1 MNKTVKII
9 LGIAV
14 SLALIYVLKFFKD
27 SNAKEVIDYK
37 IESPFY
43 STLDTKIVATGKLNP
58 EEEIELKPQISGII
72 DEIFVEEGD
81 LVRKG
86 DLIARIRVVPNEQ
99 ALVSAKSRINSLKLS
114 FDNSQTVFNRNKT
127 LFDKGVISKQDFEN
141 SELSL
146 NQSKEN
152 YEQAQDDYQI
162 IKQGSLSGGSSANT
176 TIIAQIPGTILEIPV
191 REGDQVI
198 QSNNFNA
205 GTTIATVAD
214 MSQMIFEGKV
224 DESEVGKLE
233 EGKEIIVVL
242 GAINEKEFPAVLT
255 FVAPKGIEQNGAVQF
270 TIKADVDINS
280 STRIRAGYSAN
291 AEIELES
298 KDSVLVI
305 KEALLQF
312 NRITE
317 KPFVELLKENG
328 RFQTKNVEIGLSD
341 GINVEILEGI
351 EEGDE
356 IKVWNKASEEN
367 NEDEE
372 KMMNNKTSNP
382 MKHIAI
388 ALFLLG
394 TLSSF
399 AQKKWTLKE
408 CVRSCYRKQYLC

>member
-9 LGIAV
+9 LGSAV
-14 SLALIYVLKFFKD
+14 LIALIYVLKYFKD
-27 SNAKEVIDYK
+27 SNAKDVVDYK
-37 IESPFY
+37 TESPFY
-43 STLDTKIVATGKLNP
+43 TTIDTKIVATGKLNP

-99 ALVSAKSRINSLKLS
+99 AMVSAKSRINSLKLS
-114 FDNSQTVFNRNKT
+114 FNNSQTVFSRNKI
-127 LFDKGVISKQDFEN
+127 LFEKGVISKQDFEN

-152 YEQAQDDYQI
+152 YEQAQDDYKI

-214 MSQMIFEGKV
+214 MSKMIFEGKV

-233 EGKEIIVVL
+233 EGKQIIVVL

-280 STRIRAGYSAN
+280 TTRIRAGYSAN

-317 KPFVELLKENG
+317 KPFVELLKQDG
-328 RFQTKNVEIGLSD
+328 RFQVKNVEIGISD
-341 GINVEILEGI
+341 GINVEIIEGVK
-351 EEGDE
+351 EVDE

-367 NEDEE
+367 NEEE
-372 KMMNNKTSNP
+372 EEDDK
-382 MKHIAI
+382 
-388 ALFLLG
+388 
-394 TLSSF
+394 
-399 AQKKWTLKE
+399 
-408 CVRSCYRKQYLC
+408 Y

>member
-1 MNKTVKII
+1 MKKTVKII
-9 LGIAV
+9 LGSAV
-14 SLALIYVLKFFKD
+14 LIGLIYVLKYFKD
-27 SNAKEVIDYK
+27 SNAKDVVDYK
-37 IESPFY
+37 TESPFY
-43 STLDTKIVATGKLNP
+43 TTIDTKIVATGKLNP

-99 ALVSAKSRINSLKLS
+99 SMVSAKSRINSLKLTYN
-114 FDNSQTVFNRNKT
+114 NSQTVFDRNKI
-127 LFDKGVISKQDFEN
+127 LFEKGVISRQDFEN
-141 SELSL
+141 SELNL

-152 YEQAQDDYQI
+152 YEQAKDDYKI

-176 TIIAQIPGTILEIPV
+176 TIVAQIPGTILEIPV

-214 MSQMIFEGKV
+214 MSKMIFEGKV

-233 EGKEIIVVL
+233 EGKQITVVL

-298 KDSVLVI
+298 KDSILVI

-317 KPFVELLKENG
+317 KPFIELLKQDG
-328 RFQTKNVEIGLSD
+328 RFQVKNVEIGISD
-341 GINVEILEGI
+341 GINVEIIEGL
-351 EEGDE
+351 EEGDK

-367 NEDEE
+367 NEDDDD
-372 KMMNNKTSNP
+372 K
-382 MKHIAI
+382 
-388 ALFLLG
+388 
-394 TLSSF
+394 
-399 AQKKWTLKE
+399 
-408 CVRSCYRKQYLC
+408 Y

>member
-9 LGIAV
+9 LSIAV
-14 SLALIYVLKFFKD
+14 LLALVYVLKYFKD
-27 SNAKEVIDYK
+27 SNAKEIIDYK
-37 IESPFY
+37 TESPFF

-72 DEIFVEEGD
+72 DAIFVEEGD
-81 LVRKG
+81 LVKKG

-114 FDNSQTVFNRNKT
+114 FNNSQTVFNRNKT

-176 TIIAQIPGTILEIPV
+176 TIVAQIPGTILEIPV

-233 EGKEIIVVL
+233 EGKDIIVVL

-255 FVAPKGIEQNGAVQF
+255 FVAPKGVEQNGAVQF
-270 TIKADVDINS
+270 TIKADVDIDS

-328 RFQTKNVEIGLSD
+328 RFQTKNVEIGISD
-341 GINVEILEGI
+341 GINVEIIEGI
-351 EEGDE
+351 KEGDE
-356 IKVWNKASEEN
+356 VKIWNKASEEN

-372 KMMNNKTSNP
+372 D
-382 MKHIAI
+382 
-388 ALFLLG
+388 
-394 TLSSF
+394 
-399 AQKKWTLKE
+399 E
-408 CVRSCYRKQYLC
+408 DDE

>member
-14 SLALIYVLKFFKD
+14 LLALVYVLKYFKD
-27 SNAKEVIDYK
+27 SNAKEIIDYK
-37 IESPFY
+37 TESPFF

-72 DEIFVEEGD
+72 DAIFVEEGD

-114 FDNSQTVFNRNKT
+114 FNNSQTVFNRNKT
-127 LFDKGVISKQDFEN
+127 LFEKGVISKQDFEN

-176 TIIAQIPGTILEIPV
+176 TIVAQIPGTILEIPV

-233 EGKEIIVVL
+233 EGKDIIVVL

-255 FVAPKGIEQNGAVQF
+255 FVAPKGVEQNGAVQF
-270 TIKADVDINS
+270 TIKADVDIDS

-291 AEIELES
+291 AEIKLES

-328 RFQTKNVEIGLSD
+328 RFQTKNVEIGISD
-341 GINVEILEGI
+341 GINVEIIEGI
-351 EEGDE
+351 KEGDE
-356 IKVWNKASEEN
+356 IKIWNKASEEN

-372 KMMNNKTSNP
+372 D
-382 MKHIAI
+382 
-388 ALFLLG
+388 
-394 TLSSF
+394 
-399 AQKKWTLKE
+399 E
-408 CVRSCYRKQYLC
+408 DDE